1 VDLGL
6 AGARII
12 VTGGAGGIGATTCR
26 VLAAEGARVVVHHRT
41 SQRLAE
47 RLAAE
52 LGGVALQADLT
63 DPLAVERL
71 FEDAVA
77 ALGAVDA
84 VVVNAGVWPP
94 EDVPL
99 WELPIER
106 WRHTV
111 EVDLTGSFLTLRAFL
126 RHVADRSDHARPPGV
141 VLVGSTAGIFGE
153 AGHADYAAAKAGLQ
167 VGLLASLKNEIVQLH
182 PQARVNAV
190 APGWTVTPMTA
201 AELDEEVVARVTA
214 TVPLRKVAEPHDVAN
229 AVSWLLSDRVA
240 SHVTGQ
246 LITVAG
252 GMEGRLLHPRED

>member
-6 AGARII
+6 AGARIL
-12 VTGGAGGIGATTCR
+12 VTGGAGGIGSTTCR

-71 FEDAVA
+71 VEDAVA

-126 RHVADRSDHARPPGV
+126 RHVAGRSDHARPPGV

-167 VGLLASLKNEIVQLH
+167 VGLLSSLKNEIVQLH

-229 AVSWLLSDRVA
+229 AVAWLLSDRVA